1 MPRSKKPR
9 KRGRVTGRWSQTAL
23 YINRD
28 DLKDL
33 NNIFL
38 NIELITEMKL
48 HRGECTIDDV
58 YLIRDYLNFAT
69 MLVYAGRNIDEH
81 IFEADYGADWVRVQD
96 GFHTFYGK
104 ACHDNCFT
112 CTASELEA
120 IRKGVEIAGQIINA
134 EIETEPAWCFKVF
147 KFMKSKTDCGPG
159 RVRIDMNDI
168 DKQIKKFDMNR
179 DLRRR

>member
-81 IFEADYGADWVRVQD
+81 IFEADYGAEWLRVQD

-179 DLRRR
+179 DLRKR